1 MTRLPRGVRPKI
13 LVFQSIMGNPAAQ
26 VIRLLD
32 KFDVILYYVMVSSFL
47 NYDRETVIFQLVM
60 KRELATF

>member
-13 LVFQSIMGNPAAQ
+13 LVFQSIMGNPGAQ